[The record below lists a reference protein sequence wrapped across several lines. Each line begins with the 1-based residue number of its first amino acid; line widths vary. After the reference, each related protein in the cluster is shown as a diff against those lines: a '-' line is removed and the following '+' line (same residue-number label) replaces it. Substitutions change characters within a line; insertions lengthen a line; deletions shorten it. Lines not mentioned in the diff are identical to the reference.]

1 MHRDAGVSAEP
12 GFVLWSHGDRSRR
25 HLGRS
30 HGSRYAGR
38 SRGGG
43 GSVRVRK
50 MLPMSVPW
58 AARRLT
64 AVRQASGPAGRSPRG
79 VACRRRRVVQNSTRT
94 GKLVTRYRS
103 ERARVTRVMYNCTL
117 KQKRTPA
124 GWRPSH
130 ADGRAGGAQR
140 PYRVIRMR
148 LSVGP
153 RPVRQS
159 CTPAARGRPGPR
171 RARGVAAQLSDL
183 ASVRWSRSSVRRCHA
198 RHLSVHSNVTVDA
211 APRHPIKILLGSL
224 QLYALRDE
232 RPLGDAHTLTGT
244 HARQS

>member
-103 ERARVTRVMYNCTL
+103 ERARVTRVMYIKAETYTGGVATL
-117 KQKRTPA
+117 TR
-124 GWRPSH
+124 GRPRRGSPTAVSRNPYAH
-130 ADGRAGGAQR
+130 SLWALALGAPELHPPRAGG
-140 PYRVIRMR
+140 P
-148 LSVGP
+148 GP
-153 RPVRQS
+153 RPRVASPRS
-159 CTPAARGRPGPR
+159 SRTSPRCGGPGPR
-171 RARGVAAQLSDL
+171 CDR
-183 ASVRWSRSSVRRCHA
+183 
-198 RHLSVHSNVTVDA
+198 
-211 APRHPIKILLGSL
+211 LG
-224 QLYALRDE
+224 R
-232 RPLGDAHTLTGT
+232 T
-244 HARQS
+244 

>member
-103 ERARVTRVMYNCTL
+103 ERARVTRVMYIKAETYTGGVATL
-117 KQKRTPA
+117 TRGRPRRGSPTAVSRNPYAPLCGPSPA
-124 GWRPSH
+124 H
-130 ADGRAGGAQR
+130 
-140 PYRVIRMR
+140 
-148 LSVGP
+148 

-159 CTPAARGRPGPR
+159 AAPAPRAGAPGRGVASPRSSRTSPRCGGPGPR
-171 RARGVAAQLSDL
+171 CDR
-183 ASVRWSRSSVRRCHA
+183 
-198 RHLSVHSNVTVDA
+198 
-211 APRHPIKILLGSL
+211 LG
-224 QLYALRDE
+224 R
-232 RPLGDAHTLTGT
+232 T
-244 HARQS
+244 

>member
-103 ERARVTRVMYNCTL
+103 ERARVTRVMYIKAETYTGGVATL
-117 KQKRTPA
+117 TR
-124 GWRPSH
+124 GRPRRGSPT
-130 ADGRAGGAQR
+130 AVSRN
-140 PYRVIRMR
+140 PP
-148 LSVGP
+148 S
-153 RPVRQS
+153 PVRQS
-159 CTPAARGRPGPR
+159 CAPR
-171 RARGVAAQLSDL
+171 RARAPGARVASPRV
-183 ASVRWSRSSVRRCHA
+183 ASPRSSRTSPRCGGPG
-198 RHLSVHSNVTVDA
+198 
-211 APRHPIKILLGSL
+211 PRCDRLG
-224 QLYALRDE
+224 R
-232 RPLGDAHTLTGT
+232 T
-244 HARQS
+244 

>member
-1 MHRDAGVSAEP
+1 MHRDAEVSAEP

-79 VACRRRRVVQNSTRT
+79 VACRRRRVVQNDANGET
-94 GKLVTRYRS
+94 GLGKVW
-103 ERARVTRVMYNCTL
+103 TL
-117 KQKRTPA
+117 WKK
-124 GWRPSH
+124 
-130 ADGRAGGAQR
+130 
-140 PYRVIRMR
+140 
-148 LSVGP
+148 
-153 RPVRQS
+153 
-159 CTPAARGRPGPR
+159 AAEKDYES
-171 RARGVAAQLSDL
+171 Q
-183 ASVRWSRSSVRRCHA
+183 
-198 RHLSVHSNVTVDA
+198 
-211 APRHPIKILLGSL
+211 
-224 QLYALRDE
+224 
-232 RPLGDAHTLTGT
+232 
-244 HARQS
+244 

>member
-79 VACRRRRVVQNSTRT
+79 VACRRRRVVQNDANGET
-94 GKLVTRYRS
+94 GLGKVW
-103 ERARVTRVMYNCTL
+103 TL
-117 KQKRTPA
+117 WKKA
-124 GWRPSH
+124 
-130 ADGRAGGAQR
+130 AD
-140 PYRVIRMR
+140 
-148 LSVGP
+148 
-153 RPVRQS
+153 
-159 CTPAARGRPGPR
+159 
-171 RARGVAAQLSDL
+171 
-183 ASVRWSRSSVRRCHA
+183 
-198 RHLSVHSNVTVDA
+198 
-211 APRHPIKILLGSL
+211 
-224 QLYALRDE
+224 
-232 RPLGDAHTLTGT
+232 
-244 HARQS
+244 